1 MSEKIIV
8 RQNRRLE
15 VEILA
20 AETDGEHAGELR
32 AVGRIN
38 ELTPYG
44 LLLAGLGSC
53 TTVVVHTYARNH
65 DVQLER
71 VEAAVEYRRDFRE
84 DCEHCEEIE
93 RYEEAILEDVRFEG
107 TLSAEERETLER
119 VAELCSIRKMLE
131 NGVPVLSAAAED
143 ER

>member
-8 RQNRRLE
+8 RQNRRME
-15 VEILA
+15 VEVLA
-20 AETDGEHAGELR
+20 AESEGEHAGELQ
-32 AVGRIN
+32 AVGRIH

-44 LLLAGLGSC
+44 LLLAGLGTC

-71 VEAAVEYRRDFRE
+71 VEVAVEYRRDFQE

-93 RYEEAILEDVRFEG
+93 GYDEAILEDTRFEG
-107 TLSAEERETLER
+107 SLSAEEHATLQR

-131 NGVPVLSAAAED
+131 SGVPVVSSEAE
-143 ER
+143 EEG